1 MKRLLSA
8 ILSSFLLM
16 SFGIS
21 QSNKP
26 DSGKNFP
33 TFIKINYHVSPEQ
46 KDVLFEEYL
55 QLSEG
60 DGMQLISSEQDDL
73 GYTHDKYQQFYQEV
87 EVEGSTVTI
96 HSKNG
101 KVTSLTGNYRA
112 VKQINVVPVILA
124 LDAFDLAVAHVGAES
139 YAWDEGGFLG
149 KTGFT
154 RPEGELVIVTDQAS
168 ITIPRLAYK
177 FEIHAT
183 YPLYNGDVFVD
194 AVTGEIFKEE
204 TKIHSTDAIG
214 TCDTKYSGSQSIH
227 TDSHN
232 GSFRLRD
239 YSRGNGVLTWDATTA
254 QSASQTTGVPN
265 GASEYTDNDNH
276 WTSAEHDNADKDNA
290 ALDAHFA
297 AAATYDFFLSAF
309 GRNSY
314 DGNGAAINSYVNT
327 DIEDVFNYPAGY
339 NDNAFWTGY
348 VMVYGKGSTY
358 DPLTTVD
365 ITGHEIGHAFCEY
378 TANLN
383 YSYESG
389 AINESLSDIWGTCV
403 ENYTNVNY
411 GTNKDLWNL
420 GTEIGTTFRSM
431 SNPNAHGQPDTYLG
445 SYWYTGSGDNGGVH
459 YNSGVGNHW
468 FYILTIGKSGTND
481 NGDSY
486 SVPGISIEKAA
497 AIAWRSEAYYLTST
511 SQYSNWRSYSIQ
523 AAEDLYG
530 PNSPEVI
537 ATTNAWYAV
546 GVGGEYTAPIGCVND
561 IIELSLTLDNY
572 PEETSWTI
580 KDASGTTIES
590 GGTYGNQPDG
600 STLNLNF
607 NLSPGDY
614 TFTINDSYGDGICC
628 GYGSGSYTLSS
639 GSTVI
644 VTGGNFGASESTSF
658 CIISS
663 GGDDQAPSD
672 PTNLTAFNTT
682 QTTTDLS
689 WTASA
694 DNTAV
699 TGYEVSVDGNSIG
712 TVISTTANIT
722 GLSPATTYTMGVRAF
737 DAAGNYSNTS
747 TIQVTTLSEPDTQAP
762 SIPLNLTATNTTET
776 TTDLSWN
783 ASSDNV
789 GVTGYDVY
797 VDGTFDGATSNTTYT
812 VSGLTA
818 STVYNISVR
827 ARDAAGNQSNA
838 SSVEVTTLSGE
849 SSSLLFAHY
858 FETGW
863 DGWTDGGSDCYRYS
877 GSRSYEGNY
886 SIRLRDN
893 SGTGSAMTSSGFDA
907 SSFSQLEINFYFYPY
922 SMETGED
929 FWVRYYDGAVWHT
942 IATYV
947 KGSSFTNNS
956 FYVATVT
963 ISNENYNFAQNAKF
977 RFQCDASGNQ
987 DHIYI
992 DQVTVTASNP
1002 NSFIGNEG
1010 ETRITINELVTFID
1024 QETELQKEE
1033 QIENDVVLFPNPAS
1047 DRLSYIT
1054 EKTISSIKIFSI
1066 NGIPVEEITQ
1076 LDESETINISNLNPG
1091 IYFLAIETAED
1102 VIIKRFIKQ

>member
-1 MKRLLSA
+1 
-8 ILSSFLLM
+8 M

-21 QSNKP
+21 QSTKP

-46 KDVLFEEYL
+46 KDILFEEYL

-60 DGMQLISSEQDDL
+60 DGMQLISSQQDDL
-73 GYTHDKYQQFYQEV
+73 GYTHDKFQQFYNEV
-87 EVEGSTVTI
+87 KVDGSTVTI

-112 VKQINVVPVILA
+112 VKQTNVVPVILA
-124 LDAFDLAVAHVGAES
+124 LDAFDLAVAYVGAER

-168 ITIPRLAYK
+168 ITMPKLAYK

-194 AVTGEIFKEE
+194 AVTGEIIKEE
-204 TKIHSTDAIG
+204 TKIHSTDATG
-214 TCDTKYSGSQSIH
+214 TCETKYSGSQTIH

-254 QSASQTTGVPN
+254 QSASQSTGVPN
-265 GASEYTDNDNH
+265 GAAEYTDNDNH

-297 AAATYDFFLSAF
+297 AGATYDFFLSTF
-309 GRNSY
+309 GRNSF

-327 DIEDVFNYPAGY
+327 DIEDVFNYPSGY

-348 VMVYGKGSTY
+348 VMVYGKGSNY

-389 AINESLSDIWGTCV
+389 AINESLSDIWGACV

-431 SNPNAHGQPDTYLG
+431 SDPNAHGQPDTYLG
-445 SYWYTGSGDNGGVH
+445 THWYSGSGDNGGVH

-468 FYILTIGKSGTND
+468 FYILTTGNTGTND
-481 NGDSY
+481 NGDSF
-486 SVPGISIEKAA
+486 SVSGIGIGKAA
-497 AIAWRSEAYYLTST
+497 AITWRSEAYYLTST

-530 PNSPEVI
+530 ANSPEVI

-546 GVGGEYTAPIGCVND
+546 GVGGEYTAPIGCVDGN
-561 IIELSLTLDNY
+561 IELSITLDNY

-580 KDASGTTIES
+580 KDASGTTVES
-590 GGTYGNQPDG
+590 GGTYGSQPDG
-600 STLNLNF
+600 STINLEFNLN
-607 NLSPGDY
+607 PGDY
-614 TFTINDSYGDGICC
+614 TFTINDTYGDGICC

-639 GSTVI
+639 GSTI
-644 VTGGNFGASESTSF
+644 IITGGNFGASESTSF
-658 CIISS
+658 CVEGSA
-663 GGDDQAPSD
+663 GDDLAPSD
-672 PTNLTAFNTT
+672 PTNLNAFNTT
-682 QTTTDLS
+682 PTTTELS
-689 WTASA
+689 WTASM

-699 TGYEVSVDGNSIG
+699 TGYEIFVDGNSIG
-712 TVISTTANIT
+712 NVISTSTSIS
-722 GLSPATTYTMGVRAF
+722 GLTPATIYTMGVRAF
-737 DAAGNYSNTS
+737 DAVGNYSNITS
-747 TIQVTTLSEPDTQAP
+747 VQVTTLSEPDTQAP
-762 SIPLNLTATNTTET
+762 SIPLNLSASNTTEN
-776 TTDLSWN
+776 TTDLSWD
-783 ASSDNV
+783 ASSDNI
-789 GVTGYDVY
+789 GVSGYDIY
-797 VDGTFDGATSNTTYT
+797 VDGVFNGATANTSYT
-812 VSGLTA
+812 ISGLTA
-818 STVYNISVR
+818 STTYQMSVR

-838 SSVEVTTLSGE
+838 SSIQVTTLGGG
-849 SSSLLFAHY
+849 SSTTLLANY

-863 DGWTDGGSDCYRYS
+863 DGWLDGGSDCYRYY
-877 GSRSYEGNY
+877 GSRSFEGDY

-893 SGTGSAMTSSGFDA
+893 SGTGSAMTSSEIDV
-907 SSFSQLEINFYFYPY
+907 SSYSQLEINFYFYPY

-929 FWVRYYDGAVWHT
+929 FWVRYYDGMTWHT
-942 IATYV
+942 IATYSR
-947 KGSSFTNNS
+947 GSSFNNNS

-963 ISNENYNFAQNAKF
+963 ISNENYDFPQNAKL

-1002 NSFIGNEG
+1002 NGFVGNEG
-1010 ETRITINELVTFID
+1010 DTRITINELATFIV
-1024 QETELQKEE
+1024 QESELQKED

-1054 EKTISSIKIFSI
+1054 EKAITSIKLFSI
-1066 NGIPVEEITQ
+1066 SGLPIKEITT
-1076 LDESETINISNLNPG
+1076 LDESETIDISNLHPG
-1091 IYFLAIETAED
+1091 IYFLAVETSED